1 MYIINTIIY
10 HICEFDGVDS
20 MSTMATKR
28 ILLCTTTL
36 LLTRAIL
43 ANVNIHNYNA
53 VHRYPTAYENDWR
66 PVLSKEAIKFKP
78 AIRAN
83 VWSSA
88 VPVQSGLKIIQ
99 EYSANTKIHNAQ
111 KGYESREIYPS
122 KILENLNHFTHTN
135 SELLPSETRKYSFL
149 LPTNRDPF
157 ILQDNS
163 FKSLPIKPS
172 NREATPYYSNIPKS
186 FLVSEMPHPIR
197 QHFFTENTKPSFPLP
212 DRSVV
217 TYINQNLSKQYPALP
232 SVEFNNKFSNN
243 ISVPQNY
250 NGNENFQIY
259 NTNFPNNFNVF
270 NQTNSQKITKI
281 NNQHNLVHEYP
292 EKTYVTAFS
301 RVKVKPIYQNYV
313 IPSKMYAPNL
323 LPMQINYL
331 HHYSNNVKKNNS
343 ESHPKEYHSDNNNI
357 ESIYKI
363 IRGPSIKNNIDL
375 TYNTPKFSNVTQKEA
390 NLKYTTPDTQQYFK
404 KKEVPLEIPEYQT
417 IQNKYKEEEN
427 LHFKPYISNRPF
439 KLLTSTNIPLDR
451 EFPRQTEISTFENK
465 YNDENEEYED
475 YEGQEKIQRQQES
488 LKYSGFS
495 DQLFPTEYNSGQGV
509 DLKNNLL
516 TQNHQQN
523 RNKSHEFYE
532 NVLPRLPVTKSYNLM
547 TELPFFYNTITPP
560 ITDIPTEATVYTTI
574 QTVQIASTE
583 KEKELKKVKSNRF
596 VGQSRRRPT
605 QVAHR
610 GVNTTP
616 KIKVT
621 ALKKEPIND
630 FETYKDEDKVI
641 DTQINAKFI
650 KNKSDSEI
658 ESTKREST
666 YTTETFT
673 RILGESKDNFAVTE
687 ELNINCSG
695 LCSSDKDN
703 YEYEITSTQTS
714 IVNNQDY
721 TTESLKIPTTDN
733 YENTDQNYGILTTV
747 AGLDSHSFNTKYELK
762 ISATTPVIVVK
773 TTPRMRFSKPINTL
787 RPRFSVKDYKT
798 KFDDRNRKSHTST
811 TESNAEIINI
821 KKKSTMD
828 RKQFE
833 TTRDIV
839 GRYKYMSRIP
849 YRTSTA
855 TPTSEN
861 QGNST
866 LNAQIRKKI
875 SKYVPKER
883 FNLRPL
889 NISRTPIVFSTKQ
902 KSLYNLTHLAEKF
915 NANTST
921 STEGEIEIV
930 TSSNVDSRNEVKVT
944 PPQSTKKI
952 KHNFNFYRPNDK
964 LEVKKSEILKVV
976 NNFPKLTNEQEDEE
990 LLEKA
995 SQSVADLTSSA
1006 SSLHNK
1012 GSSSKAVSQSSD
1024 KTIFLTHFKS
1034 TYDTP
1039 TLPIEAFFHDLSEM
1053 TS

>member
-1 MYIINTIIY
+1 
-10 HICEFDGVDS
+10 
-20 MSTMATKR
+20 MASKR

-36 LLTRAIL
+36 LLARAIL

-66 PVLSKEAIKFKP
+66 PVLNKEAIKFKP
-78 AIRAN
+78 AHRAN
-83 VWSSA
+83 VWSAA
-88 VPVQSGLKIIQ
+88 VPVQPGLKIIQ

-122 KILENLNHFTHTN
+122 KILENVNHFTHTN
-135 SELLPSETRKYSFL
+135 TELLPSETRKYSFL

-163 FKSLPIKPS
+163 FKSLTMKPS

-197 QHFFTENTKPSFPLP
+197 QHFFTENTKPSYPLP

-217 TYINQNLSKQYPALP
+217 TYINQNLNKQFPALP

-243 ISVPQNY
+243 ITAPQNY
-250 NGNENFQIY
+250 NGNGNFQTY
-259 NTNFPNNFNVF
+259 NTNFPNNFNPL

-323 LPMQINYL
+323 LPMQVNYL
-331 HHYSNNVKKNNS
+331 HHYSSNVKKNNS
-343 ESHPKEYHSDNNNI
+343 ESHPEEYHSDNNNNNI
-357 ESIYKI
+357 ESIYKVF
-363 IRGPSIKNNIDL
+363 RGPSIKSNLDL
-375 TYNTPKFSNVTQKEA
+375 TYIIPKFSNITQKEA

-404 KKEVPLEIPEYQT
+404 KKEIPLEIPEYQT

-427 LHFKPYISNRPF
+427 IHFKPYISNRPF
-439 KLLTSTNIPLDR
+439 KLLTSTNTPLER
-451 EFPRQTEISTFENK
+451 EFPRQTEISTLQNK
-465 YNDENEEYED
+465 YNDDIEEFED
-475 YEGQEKIQRQQES
+475 YEGQEKIQNQQES

-495 DQLFPTEYNSGQGV
+495 DQLFSKKYNSGQGV
-509 DLKNNLL
+509 ELKNNLL
-516 TQNHQQN
+516 TQSLPQN
-523 RNKSHEFYE
+523 RNRSHVFYE
-532 NVLPRLPVTKSYNLM
+532 NVLPRLPVTKAYSLM
-547 TELPFFYNTITPP
+547 TELPFFYNTVTPSP
-560 ITDIPTEATVYTTI
+560 ITDTPTEATVYTTI
-574 QTVQIASTE
+574 QTVQITSTE
-583 KEKELKKVKSNRF
+583 REKELKKVKSDRF

-605 QVAHR
+605 QVAQR
-610 GVNTTP
+610 ALNTTP
-616 KIKVT
+616 KINVT
-621 ALKKEPIND
+621 PMKKELITD
-630 FETYKDEDKVI
+630 FETNKDEEKVI
-641 DTQINAKFI
+641 DTEINAKFI

-673 RILGESKDNFAVTE
+673 RILGESKDNFATTE

-714 IVNNQDY
+714 IVSNQDY
-721 TTESLKIPTTDN
+721 TTESLKISTINN

-747 AGLDSHSFNTKYELK
+747 SGLVTHSFSTKYEPK
-762 ISATTPVIVVK
+762 ISATTPATIVK
-773 TTPRMRFSKPINTL
+773 TTPRIRFSKPINTL

-798 KFDDRNRKSHTST
+798 KLDDRNRKSQTST

-821 KKKSTMD
+821 KKKSPMD

-833 TTRDIV
+833 ATRDVV

-849 YRTSTA
+849 FRTSTT
-855 TPTSEN
+855 TPTTEN

-866 LNAQIRKKI
+866 PNAQIRKKI
-875 SKYVPKER
+875 NKYVPKER

-889 NISRTPIVFSTKQ
+889 NISRTPFVFSTKQ
-902 KSLYNLTHLAEKF
+902 KSLYNFTHPGDNNYSLTGNHGESKF
-915 NANTST
+915 NANTS
-921 STEGEIEIV
+921 SSIEGDIEIV
-930 TSSNVDSRNEVKVT
+930 TSSNVDNRNEVKVT
-944 PPQSTKKI
+944 PAQNKKI
-952 KHNFNFYRPNDK
+952 KHNFNLYRPIEK
-964 LEVKKSEILKVV
+964 LDVKKSEIFKVV

-1012 GSSSKAVSQSSD
+1012 GSTSKAVSQSPD

-1039 TLPIEAFFHDLSEM
+1039 TLPIEAFFHDLSDM
-1053 TS
+1053 TT